1 MAVPSKYIQSVVKAA
16 KGRPKSTDWYRDKI
30 KEFGTPKSLDLIRD
44 GKQATSPFIGRL
56 NMFFYDPKLKKTLPY
71 YDRFPLVLPLENYS
85 DGFLGLNFHY
95 LPIPLRI
102 KLLDRVVD
110 FSNNTKFDES
120 TKLNVSYT
128 ALKSIR
134 LIRPTLKR
142 YLAGKV
148 KSRFRRVDADEFTV
162 ATLLP
167 VQRFKK
173 GSQSEVYK
181 DSRKMI

>member
-1 MAVPSKYIQSVVKAA
+1 MAQSKFIQSVVKAA
-16 KGRPKSTDWYRDKI
+16 KGRPKSTEWYRDKI
-30 KEFGTPKSLDLIRD
+30 KEFGKPGAMDLIRD
-44 GKQATSPFIGRL
+44 GKRNNNPFYGRL
-56 NMFFYDPKLKKTLPY
+56 NMFFYDPKYKKTLPY
-71 YDRFPLVLPLENYS
+71 YDTFPLVLPLENYN

-95 LPIPLRI
+95 LPIPLRM

-134 LIRPTLKR
+134 LIKPTLKR

-167 VQRFKK
+167 VQKFKK